1 MPRHRPPLL
10 ANRERESSRRQDDF
24 DTPAG
29 QLDTSQIGG
38 APGLDA
44 AAGAAGGAGRARLA
58 GPQHVMGSKGNN
70 ARLSLFRYQTGL
82 GERRTH
88 GDTDETA
95 HPFDRWNSNVD
106 VG

>member
-1 MPRHRPPLL
+1 MRLTPRP
-10 ANRERESSRRQDDF
+10 
-24 DTPAG
+24 
-29 QLDTSQIGG
+29 
-38 APGLDA
+38 
-44 AAGAAGGAGRARLA
+44 ARLA
-58 GPQHVMGSKGNN
+58 VLAALALPGRQHVMGSKGNN